1 MKFFHDAKARE
12 RGSGG
17 LELWCTCI
25 ACLLAS
31 GGAHDELAFKVS
43 RELHSHGELVL
54 DETSAQLCFHSFLRQ
69 APPPAELF
77 KVLESLVVDGLYTGE
92 PTALCNAAL
101 HAIAKTGTEEEFW
114 RIHELMRSNDI
125 LQDENTFM
133 CGVAM
138 CVAAKDGAKCYSLV
152 GEMGAAAFDTAP
164 AQPALLHLCSTCRAP
179 ALLPLLA

>member
-1 MKFFHDAKARE
+1 MR
-12 RGSGG
+12 SQ
-17 LELWCTCI
+17 LSC
-25 ACLLAS
+25 AS
-31 GGAHDELAFKVS
+31 TRS
-43 RELHSHGELVL
+43 
-54 DETSAQLCFHSFLRQ
+54 C
-69 APPPAELF
+69 
-77 KVLESLVVDGLYTGE
+77 GE
-92 PTALCNAAL
+92 PTALCNATL

-164 AQPALLHLCSTCRAP
+164 AQPALLHLCSTCRASD
-179 ALLPLLA
+179 LLPLLA